1 MQENYRLPPFNFLCI
16 IVAQSQKFNIM
27 KSGLRIFGL
36 ITVFAG
42 VALCAFGMIPMQA
55 AENTQGQGY
64 SVDYEQ
70 LKIKSYKHWDLY
82 LHENQCYLGRVFVL
96 LKNEAG
102 VEDFLAIEGEA
113 RDEFFQIGADI
124 KAALKTLFQ
133 PDKMNYAALSN
144 TSPAIH
150 VHIVPRYQ
158 NAREFGGVVFK
169 DARWGSNYAPYD
181 RSFELDETILFQI
194 RDALKEQL

>member
-1 MQENYRLPPFNFLCI
+1 MRSVFRNFSLVAFFASAAFCTFGI
-16 IVAQSQKFNIM
+16 IPV
-27 KSGLRIFGL
+27 
-36 ITVFAG
+36 
-42 VALCAFGMIPMQA
+42 QA
-55 AENTQGQGY
+55 AENTQGKAY
-64 SVDYEQ
+64 SMDYEQ
-70 LKIKSYKHWDLY
+70 LKIKSYKYWDLY

-113 RDEFFQIGADI
+113 RDEFFKIGSDV
-124 KAALKTLFQ
+124 KGALKTLFH

-158 NAREFGGVVFK
+158 DAREFAGLIFN
-169 DARWGSNYAPYD
+169 DTRWGSNYAPYD
-181 RSFELDETILFQI
+181 RSFELEEPVLFQI
-194 RDALKEQL
+194 RDALKAQL